1 MSLHLGPRHQC
12 ASRECDCCAFL
23 SEASDGSPLYTV
35 NIPFLIMLYPLITPE
50 DFPSAETTCSACEHS
65 WIAHENDAA
74 SVAPENRRFIKGGAD
89 HGRCGSFHSSASADA
104 LGLLMIVPVSSASG
118 LTRARFPPS
127 QPLPLVP
134 SSPRNARHSLTQES
148 HGGPLQPQ
156 FSKKYQSS
164 AGPSSAPAN
173 PRSKK
178 RLSGPPR
185 PYSSGPAAT
194 LADFSTAP
202 SEPLKVKITVGILPK
217 VLNTSDHNDLL
228 DLSPRYL
235 WKGGDDLE
243 LAQRQLQLANLT
255 FTVLVPTS
263 GPVFEAIN
271 DEFTAHCL
279 KQNIDFVAPTPASTN
294 GVIYTTP
301 NTLPWILLGPKGR
314 VPNRTWV
321 EDPKCLTPF
330 TFAVPALRASPYS
343 GTSNFIEE
351 GIFIFV
357 APRLRNLRGPIDC
370 LFGPSTRRPDH
381 VLTHQCFAR
390 RVLHPILSSL
400 SDDPSP
406 ACGPS
411 CTRIS
416 PCTPVDLTDTEL
428 SPVQEYINLT
438 RPLREL
444 DSDDSDDDVHVSGDP
459 STIPPQSYDRSKFPE
474 AERLI
479 SQESTPPIPSATT
492 STPPFIAGPLL
503 VSLMDSA
510 PVSVKLAQARSF
522 IPGGPIDLTLRSLP
536 GAGPFSLSSWQDH
549 MAEIHR
555 PDSDVVSIEAT
566 TVDCAAQA
574 LITYCIWIHCV
585 RQPPAVK
592 LKEVLQEQFPSPRPT
607 ISGPFTNVALFA
619 ARVKIGPG
627 FGKGPRAEVLGRAVE
642 ILISDELYWTD
653 CGEYKTLRLHPSLS
667 PIPRRFIS
675 HESLG
680 TIKGFHST
688 PLRDRLYESQDS
700 ECTEYQFLVNIP
712 GMDPSLISRS
722 RSQEEHDGVCASII
736 SFITLGSVDIQHHPD
751 FLALSDGFNVALE
764 PFAAYDTDHHILERG
779 FFKFFKFE
787 KGEKKREKRERIK
800 RPMSPC
806 PREIR
811 NQNVLQRVLY
821 QIQHLEILKS
831 YVSTFGSLASIIDFK
846 TYVGRGYSPTSQPIV
861 FKIFIKLTRLPDHVD
876 SDLTSTR
883 LIVCQTGSLVQEIWP
898 HRIQAPGTRH
908 LIRFFASQQRPKYD
922 YNKTEVIIERK
933 HAHAV
938 QTHLRSRPA
947 RANKR
952 GSGGGG
958 SSSGGDDNSV
968 GRGVAAQDWRDVNGS
983 APHPVLARAS
993 ASHAVVVRAMCVWL
1007 LARGPQH
1014 FAPATRHTGARSGK
1028 DERMMYPVRTLPSG
1042 SGSRYRC
1049 APACLRTAA
1058 LHAGGARSGAAHS
1071 SHAAAVRA
1079 TGVHPL
1085 RACAPPPS
1093 LQTAVTGDTYGT
1105 CWTASGWYMRYRA
1118 RLAPRSSRKSSVR
1131 HESVP
1136 RAVFAADSC
1145 AWAID
1150 GPNAFRGASQTLCK
1164 YETGDSIPT
1173 RPSGNDELHTCI
1185 IITDRPIT
1193 ENRGPRTKKRII
1205 ENIYVHPIWL

>member
-1 MSLHLGPRHQC
+1 MSLHLGPRHKC
-12 ASRECDCCAFL
+12 ASRGCDCCAFL

-35 NIPFLIMLYPLITPE
+35 NIPFLIMLHPLITPE
-50 DFPSAETTCSACEHS
+50 DFPSAETTCFACDHS

-89 HGRCGSFHSSASADA
+89 HGRCGSFHSARGLPVAFLFTLTPARIWRSGKCAQSASADA
-104 LGLLMIVPVSSASG
+104 LELLMIVPVSSGILRSHE
-118 LTRARFPPS
+118 S
-127 QPLPLVP
+127 EVP
-134 SSPRNARHSLTQES
+134 SIPTSSSGSFISPQRPALAYAGISRRPTAATVQQERQAS
-148 HGGPLQPQ
+148 IYRTLPQ
-156 FSKKYQSS
+156 YQSS
-164 AGPSSAPAN
+164 AGPSSAPPN
-173 PRSKK
+173 PRSNK

-194 LADFSTAP
+194 LADFCTAP

-255 FTVLVPTS
+255 FTVLVPPS

-279 KQNIDFVAPTPASTN
+279 KQNVDFVAPTPASTN

-357 APRLRNLRGPIDC
+357 APRLRNLRGPINC
-370 LFGPSTRRPDH
+370 LFDPSTRRPDH

-416 PCTPVDLTDTEL
+416 PRTPVDLTDTEL

-444 DSDDSDDDVHVSGDP
+444 DSDDSDDDVHVSGDL
-459 STIPPQSYDRSKFPE
+459 SAVPPQSYDRSRFPE

-479 SQESTPPIPSATT
+479 SQESTPPIPSSTT

-503 VSLMDSA
+503 VSRMDSA
-510 PVSVKLAQARSF
+510 PVSVKARSF
-522 IPGGPIDLTLRSLP
+522 IPGGPINLTLRSLP

-549 MAEIHR
+549 MTEIHR

-574 LITYCIWIHCV
+574 LITYCIWLHCV

-592 LKEVLQEQFPSPRPT
+592 LKEVLQEQFPSLRPT

-619 ARVKIGPG
+619 ARVKIEPG

-642 ILISDELYWTD
+642 ILISNELYWTD

-667 PIPRRFIS
+667 PIPRRSPFLKASGLLLLFHFLYIGAPDCVSPFLFSTLFNGRQTASRFDLDFLTRFIS

-688 PLRDRLYESQDS
+688 PLKDRLYESQDS

-764 PFAAYDTDHHILERG
+764 PFAAYDTDHHILEW
-779 FFKFFKFE
+779 FE
-787 KGEKKREKRERIK
+787 TPCRELIISSYDRAIK
-800 RPMSPC
+800 AVSD
-806 PREIR
+806 
-811 NQNVLQRVLY
+811 
-821 QIQHLEILKS
+821 IL
-831 YVSTFGSLASIIDFK
+831 
-846 TYVGRGYSPTSQPIV
+846 PHIV
-861 FKIFIKLTRLPDHVD
+861 FSQANGEFDPWGENAETVALVKQFVLHYLSERGHPQIPGRILEALGISPNS
-876 SDLTSTR
+876 SDP
-883 LIVCQTGSLVQEIWP
+883 LI
-898 HRIQAPGTRH
+898 
-908 LIRFFASQQRPKYD
+908 
-922 YNKTEVIIERK
+922 
-933 HAHAV
+933 
-938 QTHLRSRPA
+938 
-947 RANKR
+947 
-952 GSGGGG
+952 
-958 SSSGGDDNSV
+958 
-968 GRGVAAQDWRDVNGS
+968 
-983 APHPVLARAS
+983 
-993 ASHAVVVRAMCVWL
+993 
-1007 LARGPQH
+1007 
-1014 FAPATRHTGARSGK
+1014 
-1028 DERMMYPVRTLPSG
+1028 
-1042 SGSRYRC
+1042 
-1049 APACLRTAA
+1049 
-1058 LHAGGARSGAAHS
+1058 
-1071 SHAAAVRA
+1071 
-1079 TGVHPL
+1079 
-1085 RACAPPPS
+1085 
-1093 LQTAVTGDTYGT
+1093 
-1105 CWTASGWYMRYRA
+1105 RA
-1118 RLAPRSSRKSSVR
+1118 RLFM
-1131 HESVP
+1131 
-1136 RAVFAADSC
+1136 AVMTGLFDASC
-1145 AWAID
+1145 AARV
-1150 GPNAFRGASQTLCK
+1150 GCEGH
-1164 YETGDSIPT
+1164 Y
-1173 RPSGNDELHTCI
+1173 
-1185 IITDRPIT
+1185 
-1193 ENRGPRTKKRII
+1193 
-1205 ENIYVHPIWL
+1205 HP